1 MSPRPRF
8 VSRLTIAR
16 NAALGAVLRPFQWFS
31 PNTQLVFGFSTLVV
45 LTAALLVKT
54 PPALKSIW
62 LVALAAG
69 SYLIVWRFV
78 THHASRVSLSIS
90 TRRAFA
96 LVGSAILVETA
107 VMRVGFALANAIA
120 GESTHAPFDNAVI
133 WNFAIPFAA
142 ASLLVTML
150 IDRQLGMITGVIA
163 AVFSGVLAPNLT
175 QTVLFALIS
184 SAAASYGIKRYR
196 ERQSITL
203 AGLVVAAVNAVTA
216 LVLFVSLQPAS
227 TFRSVLL
234 ATGCAFGNG
243 LLTIILA
250 AGGVPINESLFGIL
264 TDIRLLELSNAD
276 IPVLRELAVRAPG
289 TNQHSHAVSQLA
301 EDAARAIGANALL
314 ARIGSLYHD
323 IGKVAAPDHFV
334 ENQTGRNPHDHLR
347 PVQSAKI
354 ITTHVNYGLKL
365 AKEIGLPKQIADFI
379 PQHHGTRT
387 LHFFLR
393 KAQAQARRGET
404 INEAEFRYPGP
415 KPQFKEAGILMLVDS
430 AEAAARSLAH
440 PDPESIRAI
449 VTRIFEAV
457 ISDGQL
463 EECDLTFRQLTQ
475 IREAVIT
482 SLTAIYHPRIDYP
495 GFNVDAD
502 EDAQHRTGGVSYEKA
517 SDVPINPAGE
527 VEDEAIPREP

>member
-120 GESTHAPFDNAVI
+120 GESTHPPFDNAVI

-163 AVFSGVLAPNLT
+163 AVFSGVIAPNLT

-184 SAAASYGIKRYR
+184 SADASYGIKRYR

-216 LVLFVSLQPAS
+216 LVLFVSQQPAS

-276 IPVLRELAVRAPG
+276 IP
-289 TNQHSHAVSQLA
+289 
-301 EDAARAIGANALL
+301 
-314 ARIGSLYHD
+314 
-323 IGKVAAPDHFV
+323 
-334 ENQTGRNPHDHLR
+334 
-347 PVQSAKI
+347 
-354 ITTHVNYGLKL
+354 
-365 AKEIGLPKQIADFI
+365 
-379 PQHHGTRT
+379 
-387 LHFFLR
+387 
-393 KAQAQARRGET
+393 
-404 INEAEFRYPGP
+404 
-415 KPQFKEAGILMLVDS
+415 
-430 AEAAARSLAH
+430 
-440 PDPESIRAI
+440 
-449 VTRIFEAV
+449 
-457 ISDGQL
+457 
-463 EECDLTFRQLTQ
+463 
-475 IREAVIT
+475 
-482 SLTAIYHPRIDYP
+482 
-495 GFNVDAD
+495 
-502 EDAQHRTGGVSYEKA
+502 
-517 SDVPINPAGE
+517 
-527 VEDEAIPREP
+527 